1 MTLSAKERQA
11 LKAAAH
17 HLRPVVIIGQKGITD
32 SLTREADA
40 ALTAHELIKV
50 QVQQGERDA
59 RKQCAETLA
68 AATDAE
74 LVQQIGKT
82 FVLYR
87 PKPEGDA

>member
-1 MTLSAKERQA
+1 MSLSVKQRQA

-17 HLRPVVIIGQKGITD
+17 HLRPVIIIGQKGITE
-32 SLTREADA
+32 SLTRETDA

-50 QVQQGERDA
+50 QIQQGEKEERRQYAD
-59 RKQCAETLA
+59 TLA
-68 AATDAE
+68 TATKAT

-87 PKPEGDA
+87 QKPEA

>member
-1 MTLSAKERQA
+1 MTLSVKQRQA

-17 HLRPVVIIGQKGITD
+17 HLRPVIIIGQKGITE
-32 SLTREADA
+32 SLTRETDA

-50 QVQQGERDA
+50 QMQQGERDE
-59 RKQCAETLA
+59 RQQCAETLA
-68 AATDAE
+68 TATHAT

-87 PKPEGDA
+87 QKPGN